1 MSRPWTLYTGL
12 LFGRCQRT
20 QRGLA
25 TMCLPQRLV
34 LGPRPPDAFLFLENC
49 SVCRLPINA
58 RTSIPEHK
66 VRGSQLNR
74 LTAAQSAVNPA
85 VNLYQNLY
93 SPPAPDVPTVVN
105 PSRDCARPSQKGF
118 PGTEPDRIIRFL
130 DSRTAGCRQPCLA
143 EGV

>member
-1 MSRPWTLYTGL
+1 MSLPWTLYTGL

-25 TMCLPQRLV
+25 SMCLPQCLV
-34 LGPRPPDAFLFLENC
+34 LGPRLPDAFLFLENC

-58 RTSIPEHK
+58 RTFIPESK

-85 VNLYQNLY
+85 VNLLPNPVQ
-93 SPPAPDVPTVVN
+93 PAST
-105 PSRDCARPSQKGF
+105 RCADKCQSFARLCAP
-118 PGTEPDRIIRFL
+118 I
-130 DSRTAGCRQPCLA
+130 A
-143 EGV
+143 EGIP